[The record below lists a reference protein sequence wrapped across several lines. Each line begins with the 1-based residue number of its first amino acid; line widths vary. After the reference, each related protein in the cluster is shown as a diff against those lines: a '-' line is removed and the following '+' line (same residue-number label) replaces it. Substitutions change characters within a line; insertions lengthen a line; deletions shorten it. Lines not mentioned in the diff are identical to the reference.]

1 VYPALA
7 VLSAARGEASRETSS
22 DQKALEDDLQILW
35 VGSEAGMEAD
45 LVKRAGVAYQSIPAA
60 GVHGVGWRALPGNL
74 ARLWRGFLAS
84 RRILREFRP
93 EVLFFTG
100 GYVAVPMAV
109 AVRLPVSGR
118 TRPGMLLF
126 VPDIEPGL
134 ALKVLARLADRI
146 AVTVEASLDYLP
158 RRVPANVTGYPTRPE
173 LTGWNKTSG
182 RRALGLRDDL
192 PVLLVFGG
200 SSGARSI
207 NRALYTALP
216 ELLPDMQVLHISGRM
231 DWSDVEEVRTKLS
244 QDLPQEFVGR
254 YRAFPYLH
262 GEMGAALASADLVVS
277 RSGASSLGE
286 FPLCGLPAVL
296 VPYPYAWR
304 YQTVNAQYLEER
316 GAAVI
321 VVDADLPK
329 VLTETVRELMK
340 DHQKLAKMGAAMRSL
355 AKPNAAQQIAGL
367 LGSLA
372 TSERGAR

>member
-1 VYPALA
+1 MYPALA
-7 VLSAARGEASRETSS
+7 VLSAARGEASRETAS

-35 VGSEAGMEAD
+35 VGSEAGMEVD

-84 RRILREFRP
+84 QRILREFRP
-93 EVLFFTG
+93 EALFFTG

-109 AVRLPVSGR
+109 AVRMPASGR
-118 TRPGMLLF
+118 ARPRMLLF

-146 AVTVEASLDYLP
+146 AVTVEASLAYLP
-158 RRVPANVTGYPTRPE
+158 HRVPASVTGYPTRPE
-173 LTGWNKTSG
+173 LAGWNKASG
-182 RRALGLRDDL
+182 RQALGLNEDL
-192 PVLLVFGG
+192 PILLVFGG

-207 NRALYTALP
+207 NRALFTV
-216 ELLPDMQVLHISGRM
+216 LPDLLSEMQVVHISGRL
-231 DWSDVEEVRTKLS
+231 DWSAVEVVQTKLS
-244 QDLPQEFVGR
+244 QDLPQDLAER

-262 GEMGAALASADLVVS
+262 EEMGAALASADLVVS

-286 FPLCGLPAVL
+286 FPLYGLPAVL

-304 YQTVNAQYLEER
+304 YQSVNAQYLEER

-321 VVDADLPK
+321 VSDVDLPGE
-329 VLTETVRELMK
+329 LAETVRVLMK
-340 DHQKLAKMGAAMRSL
+340 DHQKLANMGAAMRSL

>member
-7 VLSAARGEASRETSS
+7 VLSAARGEAPGETAS
-22 DQKALEDDLQILW
+22 DQKALRDDLQVLW
-35 VGSEAGMEAD
+35 VGSEAGMEAE
-45 LVKRAGVAYQSIPAA
+45 LVKRAGLAYQGIPAA
-60 GVHGVGWRALPGNL
+60 GVHGVGWRALPGNI

-93 EVLFFTG
+93 DMLFFTG

-109 AVRLPVSGR
+109 AGRIPASGR
-118 TRPGMLLF
+118 PRPRMLLF

-146 AVTVEASLDYLP
+146 AVIVEASLNYLP

-173 LTGWNKTSG
+173 LAGWDKASG
-182 RRALGLRDDL
+182 RQVLGLKDDL

-207 NRALYTALP
+207 NRALFTALP
-216 ELLPDMQVLHISGRM
+216 ELLSEMQVVHISGRL
-231 DWSDVEEVRTKLS
+231 DWTELETVRMKLS
-244 QDLPQEFVGR
+244 EELSPELMER
-254 YRAFPYLH
+254 YKAFPYLH
-262 GEMGAALASADLVVS
+262 EEMGAALASADLVLS
-277 RSGASSLGE
+277 RSGASCLGE
-286 FPLCGLPAVL
+286 FPLYGLPAVL

-304 YQTVNAQYLEER
+304 YQTVNAQHLEER

-321 VVDADLPK
+321 VSDEDLPRRL
-329 VLTETVRELMK
+329 VETVRELFN
-340 DHQKLAKMGAAMRSL
+340 DRQKLGNMGAAMRSL